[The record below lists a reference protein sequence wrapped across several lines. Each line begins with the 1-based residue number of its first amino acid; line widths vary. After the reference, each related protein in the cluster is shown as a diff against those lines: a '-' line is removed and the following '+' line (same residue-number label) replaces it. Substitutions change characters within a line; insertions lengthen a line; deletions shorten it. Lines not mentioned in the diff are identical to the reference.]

1 MCFIA
6 SSAWI
11 NESHPV
17 LIDQW
22 DQALNFPMNILTG
35 LPVSYNFTFRLRKN
49 GRFPVCYH
57 KKMSVACCKEGR
69 YFVPWMFNLI
79 DKTILFERH

>member
-22 DQALNFPMNILTG
+22 DQALNFPMIILTG
-35 LPVSYNFTFRLRKN
+35 LPVSHNFTFRLRKN